1 MPGLAGRGIAI
12 TDSNVI
18 SPSDIVT
25 PGSSVGKAEL
35 PPNPKQGPIL
45 RAPAIRERPAS
56 TSTLPSSIHPVQ
68 VKPDLV
74 SSRSTAD
81 LKKAHRDRTVDIQP
95 SSTAAAVKRVD
106 RPVTPHREHEDSF
119 KASPKSSIT
128 TPTLARPI
136 HPQPRLSTSRPQI
149 PASDVPSPAFLRTP
163 PQRDPTPS
171 ISRLQGRG
179 FVQSMV
185 KVSKELECSPT
196 SDTGSEHSRQA
207 GGRRAS
213 VLGRWQTNLPGPS
226 PPVSPTPKSMRR
238 SVTIDPTS
246 AASDQQHVSI
256 AASPKKLK
264 PARSSSSFRSTDPN
278 AFPSVELSSD
288 LAVEENKSPKGLGS
302 ATTLLVYK
310 PTPLSS
316 PVVDEFG
323 LKNGAV
329 SESDVYPAGRL
340 PASSG
345 KPLSHVRSFW

>member
-1 MPGLAGRGIAI
+1 MPGMAGRGIAI
-12 TDSNVI
+12 PESNADR
-18 SPSDIVT
+18 SSNIVT
-25 PGSSVGKAEL
+25 TESSIRKAEL
-35 PPNPKQGPIL
+35 PSNSQQGPIL
-45 RAPAIRERPAS
+45 RAPTLRERPTS
-56 TSTLPSSIHPVQ
+56 TSALPSSSPPVH
-68 VKPDLV
+68 VKPNLAP
-74 SSRSTAD
+74 SRSTAD
-81 LKKAHRDRTVDIQP
+81 LKKAPQDQSVDIRA
-95 SSTAAAVKRVD
+95 SSTTAAVKLIQ

-149 PASDVPSPAFLRTP
+149 PVSDVPSPAFLRTP
-163 PQRDPTPS
+163 PQKDPTPS

-185 KVSKELECSPT
+185 KVSKELEYSPT
-196 SDTGSEHSRQA
+196 SDAGLEHSRQA
-207 GGRRAS
+207 GGRRVS
-213 VLGRWQTNLPGPS
+213 VLDRWQTNLPGPS
-226 PPVSPTPKSMRR
+226 PPVSPTPKSVRR
-238 SVTIDPTS
+238 SVTTDPAS
-246 AASDQQHVSI
+246 AASDRQHAI

-264 PARSSSSFRSTDPN
+264 SARSVSSFRSTVIDDI
-278 AFPSVELSSD
+278 PSVDPSSD

-323 LKNGAV
+323 LKNGVV
-329 SESDVYPAGRL
+329 SKSGVYQAGRL